1 MAKLI
6 FIVNKIPESNDQSY
20 DYFRRW
26 IMLFEKTFQGVDTS
40 LIEELTTEEELLGLS
55 NPAIFFLQAPIKH
68 KIVAKILSSK
78 RSNGLGISCL
88 SVFSHSSPSRNQEDN
103 AWMFRSIN
111 THISGFDQRDGVDS
125 LAPSYSV
132 LECPNSQMISF
143 R

>member
-1 MAKLI
+1 
-6 FIVNKIPESNDQSY
+6 
-20 DYFRRW
+20 
-26 IMLFEKTFQGVDTS
+26 MLFEKTFQGVDTS
-40 LIEELTTEEELLGLS
+40 LIEELTTEEELFGDILFASSYYIQPL
-55 NPAIFFLQAPIKH
+55 NY

>member
-1 MAKLI
+1 MA
-6 FIVNKIPESNDQSY
+6 S
-20 DYFRRW
+20 
-26 IMLFEKTFQGVDTS
+26 
-40 LIEELTTEEELLGLS
+40 EL
-55 NPAIFFLQAPIKH
+55 
-68 KIVAKILSSK
+68 VA
-78 RSNGLGISCL
+78 L

-103 AWMFRSIN
+103 AWIFRSIN